1 MLLNQVFFSFRE
13 TCLFTVAG
21 GGRKNKKPK
30 PPLMC
35 FTHVHISVCLFTA
48 DIDGYC
54 YKSGALK
61 SHRVATYGRRGRLWT
76 SHRPV
81 SPFKKE
87 QVYIQV
93 LWNSLIKW
101 TTTLSKKWFDK
112 FFTCIYIFSLT
123 KLTCECW
130 MNRHPSTDWDRN
142 KIHVE

>member
-1 MLLNQVFFSFRE
+1 MSDRVAAKLSWVEARRKADANCSALVSKTSSHVHLIMLLNQVFFSFRE
-13 TCLFTVAG
+13 TCLFTVAGG

-48 DIDGYC
+48 DIDAYC
-54 YKSGALK
+54 YKSVALK

-93 LWNSLIKW
+93 L
-101 TTTLSKKWFDK
+101 
-112 FFTCIYIFSLT
+112 
-123 KLTCECW
+123 
-130 MNRHPSTDWDRN
+130 
-142 KIHVE
+142 